1 MKPSEFV
8 IREHVAA
15 RRVHRGRLFR
25 KYFLLI
31 LLLVCGTLVISGGI
45 GLYFA
50 YQENKVAL
58 ASLQREKAGAAAAR
72 IEEFVRQVE
81 QQLAFAALP
90 HLGAEGVEQRNLEF
104 QKVLRIAQAVTDIA
118 YMDEHGREQ
127 LVVSRLQMNVI
138 GSGKDRSQEP
148 AFKEARPGQTWF
160 GPVYFRKDTEPYI
173 TMAIRSK
180 QAGPVTAADVN
191 LKFIWDV
198 VTRIKIG
205 QKGKA
210 YVVDATGHL
219 VADPDIG
226 LVLRKTNLSHLEQ
239 VQKALAPDADD
250 AVAMLAKDFS
260 GNSVLTA
267 HAPIEPAREQR
278 AQGTDAGGLGWKV
291 FVEQPVSE
299 VFAALDATIL
309 RTIALLLAGLLFS
322 ALAALSLA
330 RSMVRPIS
338 TLQEGAARIGAGD
351 LEQKIEVHTGDELET
366 LADQFNEMS
375 AQLRESY
382 AGLERKVEER
392 TAELQQTLEQQTATS
407 EILKVIASSPSD
419 EQPVFEAIIAHA
431 GKIAGG
437 CSVNV
442 TRLMGDKLHLA
453 AYSKVSPQADEAL
466 KSVYPV
472 SATDVGPLAEAV
484 RRKSAFS
491 VGDFEADPNISRKAR
506 EVMRARGFRS
516 TLYVPI
522 VRGEVVY
529 GVMHVS
535 KVQPGPFPERWI
547 NMLQIFADQAVI
559 AIENVRLFNETKE
572 ALEQQ
577 TATAEIL
584 KVISS
589 STTNTQPVFEAIVQ
603 SGLKLFPHAAVM
615 VGLPDGAHIRL
626 GAIATADSAQAEG
639 IRSRFPIPL
648 TREYMHATAILDRRL
663 IDVPDAEHSEEAAL
677 APGIRNFIA
686 TGSRAITIMPM
697 LRGDAAIGT
706 ISVTRRTAGPL
717 SQKQIALLRTFADQA
732 VIAIEN
738 VRLFNETKES
748 LERQTATADVLR
760 VISGSPT
767 DVQPVFEAILEKA
780 IWLCD
785 AHLGGL
791 FLQEPDGAWSMASY
805 RGDDP
810 SVQEAF
816 QRLQAGPHTG
826 LGKLVRLRR
835 PVHIPDLLADSDTA
849 KRDPLRVLTIEK
861 LRARTFF
868 AVPLLKEGAVIGA
881 VVIYRREV
889 RPFSEPQIR
898 LVTTFADQ
906 AVIAIENVRLFNET
920 KEALEQQ
927 TATSDILQVTSKS
940 PTDVKPVFDTI
951 LANTL
956 RLCEGS
962 TAVLWTFDGQKLH
975 IGAHRNMTEGAV
987 RHLTENPLEPGD
999 WNPTAQAALERRT
1012 IHVLDVFA
1020 EPGYRPLVPSG
1031 TTNTRPNAGTVLAVP
1046 LMRYN
1051 ELVGVIT
1058 VWRYER
1064 KLFSEKQLDM
1074 VNTFAAQAVIAIE
1087 NVRLFNETKESLE
1100 QQTAIA
1106 EVLRVISSSPTDV
1119 KPVLDAVAVRAARIC
1134 DADDARI
1141 FLVDGNEARH
1151 TAGFGNIP
1159 MHIKLGQS
1167 RPLDRGWGTGRA
1179 ILDRTPVHI
1188 HDQLAAAS
1196 EYPVSQSLHDVSG
1209 VRTAL
1214 SVPLMRESRALGA
1227 IVLRRLDVRPFSEK
1241 QVGLLKT
1248 FSDQA
1253 AIAIENV
1260 RLFNATQEA
1269 LEQQTATAEVL
1280 SVISGSITDAHP
1292 VFDAIS
1298 RSVLKLYG
1306 ARHVALYV
1314 RVGDKID
1321 RVGYAVADKS
1331 ADDGSQSLWP
1341 IPLDDKSLTGR
1352 AILGGDLVHIKDTE
1366 TEPGLSEQ
1374 SRKIIRKTGV
1384 RSVLLAPMQSM
1395 GVATGTLSVARRAAG
1410 GFTDREV
1417 ELLRTF
1423 ADQAVIAMENVRL
1436 FREIQEKGAQLEVA
1450 NKHKS
1455 DFLANM
1461 SHELRTPLNAI
1472 IGFSE
1477 VLIERMF
1484 GEVNEKQADY
1494 LKDIHESGKHLLS
1507 LINDILDLSKIE
1519 AGRMDL
1525 EISTFDLPSA
1535 LSNAMT
1541 LVRERA
1547 QRHGIALGLD
1557 VDPRLGE
1564 FRADERKFKQIV
1576 LNLLSNAVKFT
1587 PDGGRVNVS
1596 AKLDTD
1602 KVEIAVKDTGI
1613 GIAPEDHAAV
1623 FEEFKQVGRDYT
1635 RKAEG
1640 TGLGLA
1646 LTKRFVELH
1655 GGGIRLESAPGQGS
1669 TFTITLPL
1677 TH

>member
-1 MKPSEFV
+1 
-8 IREHVAA
+8 
-15 RRVHRGRLFR
+15 
-25 KYFLLI
+25 
-31 LLLVCGTLVISGGI
+31 
-45 GLYFA
+45 
-50 YQENKVAL
+50 
-58 ASLQREKAGAAAAR
+58 
-72 IEEFVRQVE
+72 
-81 QQLAFAALP
+81 
-90 HLGAEGVEQRNLEF
+90 
-104 QKVLRIAQAVTDIA
+104 
-118 YMDEHGREQ
+118 
-127 LVVSRLQMNVI
+127 
-138 GSGKDRSQEP
+138 
-148 AFKEARPGQTWF
+148 
-160 GPVYFRKDTEPYI
+160 
-173 TMAIRSK
+173 
-180 QAGPVTAADVN
+180 
-191 LKFIWDV
+191 
-198 VTRIKIG
+198 
-205 QKGKA
+205 
-210 YVVDATGHL
+210 
-219 VADPDIG
+219 
-226 LVLRKTNLSHLEQ
+226 
-239 VQKALAPDADD
+239 
-250 AVAMLAKDFS
+250 
-260 GNSVLTA
+260 
-267 HAPIEPAREQR
+267 
-278 AQGTDAGGLGWKV
+278 
-291 FVEQPVSE
+291 
-299 VFAALDATIL
+299 
-309 RTIALLLAGLLFS
+309 
-322 ALAALSLA
+322 
-330 RSMVRPIS
+330 
-338 TLQEGAARIGAGD
+338 
-351 LEQKIEVHTGDELET
+351 
-366 LADQFNEMS
+366 
-375 AQLRESY
+375 
-382 AGLERKVEER
+382 
-392 TAELQQTLEQQTATS
+392 
-407 EILKVIASSPSD
+407 
-419 EQPVFEAIIAHA
+419 
-431 GKIAGG
+431 
-437 CSVNV
+437 
-442 TRLMGDKLHLA
+442 
-453 AYSKVSPQADEAL
+453 
-466 KSVYPV
+466 
-472 SATDVGPLAEAV
+472 
-484 RRKSAFS
+484 
-491 VGDFEADPNISRKAR
+491 
-506 EVMRARGFRS
+506 
-516 TLYVPI
+516 
-522 VRGEVVY
+522 
-529 GVMHVS
+529 
-535 KVQPGPFPERWI
+535 
-547 NMLQIFADQAVI
+547 
-559 AIENVRLFNETKE
+559 
-572 ALEQQ
+572 
-577 TATAEIL
+577 
-584 KVISS
+584 
-589 STTNTQPVFEAIVQ
+589 
-603 SGLKLFPHAAVM
+603 
-615 VGLPDGAHIRL
+615 
-626 GAIATADSAQAEG
+626 
-639 IRSRFPIPL
+639 
-648 TREYMHATAILDRRL
+648 
-663 IDVPDAEHSEEAAL
+663 
-677 APGIRNFIA
+677 
-686 TGSRAITIMPM
+686 MPM
-697 LRGDAAIGT
+697 LRGDAAIGA
-706 ISVTRRTAGPL
+706 ISVTRHAPGPL
-717 SQKQIALLRTFADQA
+717 SDKQIALLRTFADQA

-816 QRLQAGPHTG
+816 RHVEAGPHTG
-826 LGKLVRLRR
+826 FGKLVRLRR

-861 LRARTFF
+861 LKARTFF

-889 RPFSEPQIR
+889 RPFSEAQIR

-962 TAVLWTFDGQKLH
+962 TAVLWTFDGQKLR

-1020 EPGYRPLVPSG
+1020 EPRYRPLVPSG

-1058 VWRYER
+1058 VWRYEK
-1064 KLFSEKQLDM
+1064 KLFSEKQLAM
-1074 VNTFAAQAVIAIE
+1074 VNTFAAQAVIAIG
-1087 NVRLFNETKESLE
+1087 NVKLFNETKESLE
-1100 QQTAIA
+1100 QQTAIS
-1106 EVLRVISSSPTDV
+1106 EILRVISASPSDV
-1119 KPVLDAVAVRAARIC
+1119 NPVLQAVAERAARIC
-1134 DADDARI
+1134 ESPI
-1141 FLVDGNEARH
+1141 VDIIVRNGDQLRSVVSI
-1151 TAGFGNIP
+1151 GDI
-1159 MHIKLGQS
+1159 GQAES
-1167 RPLDRGWGTGRA
+1167 TRLDRSTVMGRSIVDRA
-1179 ILDRTPVHI
+1179 IVHVADLQ
-1188 HDQLAAAS
+1188 HAPAH
-1196 EYPVSQSLHDVSG
+1196 EYPLGRRFALEIGH
-1209 VRTAL
+1209 RTTLA
-1214 SVPLMRESRALGA
+1214 VPLLREDNVLGT
-1227 IVLRRLDVRPFSEK
+1227 ILLRRREVRPFDDK
-1241 QVGLLKT
+1241 HIALLKT
-1248 FSDQA
+1248 FADQA

-1260 RLFNATQEA
+1260 RLFNETREA

-1280 SVISGSITDAHP
+1280 NVISGSITDAHP

-1314 RVGDKID
+1314 RMGDKID
-1321 RVGYAVADKS
+1321 RVGYAVADQS
-1331 ADDGSQSLWP
+1331 ADDGSQALWP

-1374 SRKIIRKTGV
+1374 SRAIIRKTSV

-1410 GFTDREV
+1410 GFSDREV

-1436 FREIQEKGAQLEVA
+1436 FREIQDKSAQLEVA

-1525 EISTFDLPSA
+1525 EMSRFDLPSA

-1547 QRHGIALGLD
+1547 QRHGIALGLE

-1564 FRADERKFKQIV
+1564 FEADERKVKQILV
-1576 LNLLSNAVKFT
+1576 NLLSNAVKFT

-1655 GGGIRLESAPGQGS
+1655 GGGIRLESTPGKGS